1 MVSKGRLK
9 LSVATFVLQTMTDVP
24 YRITEKLES
33 IFE

>member
-1 MVSKGRLK
+1 MISKDRLK
-9 LSVATFVLQTMTDVP
+9 LSVATFVVQTMIDVP